1 MMSFVL
7 TPRAYSDNC
16 NTSAKNLNTNTSAR
30 DTSALFADGAGGLS
44 DTAAAT
50 INVMTQMN
58 GEVVPLQFGTV
69 ADYTSRAVSCLQLE
83 PCDGAGADSQ
93 AARPSRCERRT
104 CEFAQRRQ

>member
-1 MMSFVL
+1 M
-7 TPRAYSDNC
+7 
-16 NTSAKNLNTNTSAR
+16 NTNA
-30 DTSALFADGAGGLS
+30 SALGTSVIFTDGAGLS
-44 DTAAAT
+44 DTAAT
-50 INVMTQMN
+50 INVMTRTN